1 MRTIFF
7 VIFMILATLGAFF
20 SFTEQD
26 YLYVVLNVAALV
38 SLWFT
43 NDLINQIL
51 RGGGNTSSLTES
63 EKTRIIITEI
73 ATPVIAGAFYYYGLK
88 NKFPKKASEANKY
101 SWIIFG
107 VLLVGYFA
115 YMFLTGEKPE

>member
-7 VIFMILATLGAFF
+7 VIFMIIAALGAIV
-20 SFTEQD
+20 SFTEKD
-26 YLYVVLNVAALV
+26 YLYVALNAAGLV

-43 NDLINQIL
+43 NDLINQVL
-51 RGGGNTSSLTES
+51 KGSQNNSSLTES
-63 EKTRIIITEI
+63 ERTRVIITEI
-73 ATPVIAGAFYYYGLK
+73 FTPIIAGAFYYYGLK

-107 VLLVGYFA
+107 VMLVGYFA
-115 YMFLTGEKPE
+115 YMFISGNKL